1 MKFTSFFSKHWEYLV
16 LSVLGT
22 TISIILTFG
31 INKMAGKAKQKA
43 DRRLAAVRVMSNI
56 EAYARQLDRVHEYS
70 LTADTVAS
78 YVLYHQHELDKFS
91 EETLLQFVLTSA
103 PEAMITY
110 DKSAEKIFT
119 SGFDI
124 WRNVDNARFIDIA
137 GQSFHTMSIYT
148 EEVNNWINAFID
160 HADDFLHVHKADY
173 TSDKNLY
180 IAYLTNP
187 VTLVKLE
194 EMHPMLDRMRYVA
207 AVLRWNNRQS
217 MRLMKISEEAVMKEV
232 VSAEELDFDDPEPDA
247 DQYLTPRP
255 ARPVAAK

>member
-1 MKFTSFFSKHWEYLV
+1 MKLFSFFSKHWETLV

-22 TISIILTFG
+22 TISILLTFG
-31 INKMAGKAKQKA
+31 VNKIAGKARQKA

-70 LTADTVAS
+70 LAADTVAN
-78 YVLYHQHELDKFS
+78 YILHHRHELDKFS
-91 EETLLQFVLTSA
+91 EETLLQFVLASA

-110 DKSAEKIFT
+110 DKSAEQIFT
-119 SGFDI
+119 SSFDI
-124 WRNVDNARFIDIA
+124 WRNVDNARFIDIS
-137 GQSFHTMSIYT
+137 GQSFHTMSLYT

-160 HADDFLHVHKADY
+160 HADNFMHGHKADY
-173 TSDKNLY
+173 ASDKDYY

-187 VTLVKLE
+187 ETQIKLE
-194 EMHPMLDRMRYVA
+194 EMHPLLDRMRYVA

-217 MRLMKISEEAVMKEV
+217 MKLMKIREEEVMKEV
-232 VSAEELDFDDPEPDA
+232 ASAEELDPNDPEPDA

-255 ARPVAAK
+255 EF